1 MSIHPIE
8 FRYGTPEMKA
18 IWEETSRLRAYLAV
32 EAALAAAEAEAGLIP
47 EDAAERIRQAV
58 DEVELARVKEI
69 EAEIDHDLMAVVLAL
84 SECAGDAGRWVHF
97 GATSYDIVDTALA
110 IMLRDSLDLIT
121 TRLRELERTLLDLAE
136 GTKDLVCVA
145 RTHGQIAVPTTY
157 GMRFALWAM
166 EVRRHIGRLG
176 EIRGRIAVGK
186 MSGAVG
192 TGAPLG
198 AHAIEIEQRVM
209 EILGLKPAEITN
221 QVIQRDRHA
230 EFVFALASIAT
241 TLDKIC
247 TTVRN
252 LQRSEIGEV
261 SEAFGERQVGSSTM
275 PHKRNPIKSEQVC
288 GLARIVRGMV
298 EPALLNNTL
307 WEERDLT
314 NSSSERVIFPESCIL
329 TDHIIVLTTRILKGL
344 VLHHDRI
351 KANLKLMQGL
361 DMAEAVMIELTRKGM
376 SRQRA
381 HELIRELSM
390 EAVERGVGLRDVL
403 LENIIVR
410 EYLSEDEIDRVLDHR
425 NYIGVA
431 VDRVRRVVGGK
442 DNNKCS

>member
-1 MSIHPIE
+1 MAIHPIE
-8 FRYGTPEMKA
+8 FRYGSPEMKA
-18 IWEETSRLRAYLAV
+18 IWEEKRRLRALLEV
-32 EAALAAAEAEAGLIP
+32 EVALSKAEAEFGLIP
-47 EDAAERIRQAV
+47 PEAAERIDMAK
-58 DEVELARVKEI
+58 DEVELSRVKEI

-84 SECAGDAGRWVHF
+84 TEKAGDAGRWVHF

-110 IMLRDSLDLIT
+110 MLLRDSADLIVE
-121 TRLRELERTLLDLAE
+121 RLHELEKILLDLSNR
-136 GTKDLVCVA
+136 TKDLVCVG

-157 GMRFALWAM
+157 GMRFALWAV
-166 EVRRHIGRLG
+166 EVERHIERLG
-176 EIRGRIAVGK
+176 EVRGRIAVGK

-198 AHAIEIEQRVM
+198 EHAIEIESRVM
-209 EILGLKPAEITN
+209 EILGLEPARVSN

-230 EFVFALASIAT
+230 EFVFALANIAT

-247 TTVRN
+247 TTLRN
-252 LQRSEIGEV
+252 LQRSEIAEV
-261 SEAFGERQVGSSTM
+261 SEAFGKRQVGSSTM

-288 GLARIVRGMV
+288 GLARIVRAMV

-307 WEERDLT
+307 WDERDLT

-329 TDHIIVLTTRILKGL
+329 TDHLIVLACRILEGL
-344 VLHHDRI
+344 EFHHDRI
-351 KANLKLMQGL
+351 EANLNLMKGL
-361 DMAEAVMIELTRKGM
+361 DMAESVMIALTRRGM
-376 SRQRA
+376 GRQDA
-381 HELIRELSM
+381 HELVRQLSI

-403 LENIIVR
+403 LENSLVR

-431 VDRVRRVVGGK
+431 VDKVRRVVG
-442 DNNKCS
+442 NAQV